1 MTVEETLEL
10 ARSHGVEVS
19 LNEAGDG
26 VDLEIE
32 ADPPQALVN
41 VLRRAKWGIL
51 AALRQREMDRRRP
64 LITRWINDHFVSTPP
79 DVCRHCGEGAREGD
93 VFVRLFCGD
102 DSGDIHTVCQPAWQE
117 AEETKA
123 RAALGLTPLT
133 DQLDRHL
140 PLLCDIEEA
149 RPPDATDVQW
159 DAAMSGVRRFLATGD
174 ADEAMRLGWPH
185 EELFT
190 VPPLWSRVDLC
201 GAGLLIG
208 DREVADI
215 TADAIKIKTASG
227 ATLSLYRRPQPD
239 LALVY
244 RERLKALRGLG
255 GDEPHFRA
263 FDFTVN
269 FCREHSGC
277 DLEQAKARVRAAI
290 AKAAAQW

>member
-1 MTVEETLEL
+1 
-10 ARSHGVEVS
+10 
-19 LNEAGDG
+19 
-26 VDLEIE
+26 
-32 ADPPQALVN
+32 
-41 VLRRAKWGIL
+41 
-51 AALRQREMDRRRP
+51 
-64 LITRWINDHFVSTPP
+64 
-79 DVCRHCGEGAREGD
+79 
-93 VFVRLFCGD
+93 
-102 DSGDIHTVCQPAWQE
+102 
-117 AEETKA
+117 
-123 RAALGLTPLT
+123 
-133 DQLDRHL
+133 
-140 PLLCDIEEA
+140 
-149 RPPDATDVQW
+149 
-159 DAAMSGVRRFLATGD
+159 MSGVRTFLATGG

-255 GDEPHFRA
+255 GDEPLFRA

-277 DLEQAKARVRAAI
+277 DLEEAKARVRAAI